1 MSRQQKQA
9 KVELTADQEAEA
21 ERIYG
26 LIKSKVDEQVRE
38 MARLMASKKT
48 SEMLGPGEFQLRDRL
63 NEVGV
68 GVLEAALNERAKKGG
83 LSGS

>member
-9 KVELTADQEAEA
+9 QVELTADQEAEA
-21 ERIYG
+21 ERIYE
-26 LIKSKVDEQVRE
+26 LIKAKVDEQLRE
-38 MARLMASKKT
+38 MARLMASNKT
-48 SEMLGPGEFQLRDRL
+48 NEILGPGEFQLRDRL

-68 GVLEAALNERAKKGG
+68 GVVEAALNERVKKGG

>member
-1 MSRQQKQA
+1 MARQQKQA
-9 KVELTADQEAEA
+9 QVELTADQEAEA

-26 LIKSKVDEQVRE
+26 LIKSKVDEQLRE

-68 GVLEAALNERAKKGG
+68 GILEAALNERAKKGG

>member
-1 MSRQQKQA
+1 MSRQQKQT
-9 KVELTADQEAEA
+9 VVVLTADQEAEA

-26 LIKSKVDEQVRE
+26 LIKSKVDEQLRE

-68 GVLEAALNERAKKGG
+68 GILAAALNERAKKGG

>member
-1 MSRQQKQA
+1 MSRQQKQT
-9 KVELTADQEAEA
+9 VVVLTADQEA

-26 LIKSKVDEQVRE
+26 LIKSKVDEQLRE

-68 GVLEAALNERAKKGG
+68 GILAAALNERAKKGG

>member
-1 MSRQQKQA
+1 MARQQKQA
-9 KVELTADQEAEA
+9 AVVLTADQEAEA

-26 LIKSKVDEQVRE
+26 LIKSKVDGQLRE

-68 GVLEAALNERAKKGG
+68 GVMEAALNERAKKGG

>member
-9 KVELTADQEAEA
+9 KVLLTADQELEA

-26 LIKSKVDEQVRE
+26 LIKAKVDEQVRE

-48 SEMLGPGEFQLRDRL
+48 CEILGPGEFQLRDRL
-63 NEVGV
+63 NEFGAGV
-68 GVLEAALNERAKKGG
+68 VEAALNERVKKGR

>member
-1 MSRQQKQA
+1 MARQQKQMA
-9 KVELTADQEAEA
+9 VVLTADQEAEA

-38 MARLMASKKT
+38 MARFMAAKKT
-48 SEMLGPGEFQLRDRL
+48 CEILGSGEFQLRDRL

-68 GVLEAALNERAKKGG
+68 GMLEAALNERVKKGG

>member
-1 MSRQQKQA
+1 MSRQQKQT
-9 KVELTADQEAEA
+9 KVVLTADQEAEA
-21 ERIYG
+21 ERIYE
-26 LIKSKVDEQVRE
+26 LIKAKIDEQAWE

-48 SEMLGPGEFQLRDRL
+48 CEILGPGEFQLRDRL

-68 GVLEAALNERAKKGG
+68 GFVEAALNERAKKGG

>member
-26 LIKSKVDEQVRE
+26 LIRGKIDEQVRE
-38 MARLMASKKT
+38 MARLMASKKDN
-48 SEMLGPGEFQLRDRL
+48 EILGPGEFQLRDRL
-63 NEVGV
+63 NEVGA
-68 GVLEAALNERAKKGG
+68 GVVEAALSERVKKGVP
-83 LSGS
+83 GS

>member
-1 MSRQQKQA
+1 MSRQQKPA
-9 KVELTADQEAEA
+9 KVELTGDQEAEA

-26 LIKSKVDEQVRE
+26 LIKSKVDEQLRE
-38 MARLMASKKT
+38 MARLMASQKT

-68 GVLEAALNERAKKGG
+68 GILEAALNERAKKGS

>member
-9 KVELTADQEAEA
+9 RVELTADQEVEA

>member
-1 MSRQQKQA
+1 MSRQQKQT
-9 KVELTADQEAEA
+9 VVVLTADQEAEA

-26 LIKSKVDEQVRE
+26 LIKSKVDEQLRE

-68 GVLEAALNERAKKGG
+68 GILEAALNERAKKGG

>member
-1 MSRQQKQA
+1 MARQQSQTA
-9 KVELTADQEAEA
+9 VVLTADQEAEA

-48 SEMLGPGEFQLRDRL
+48 SEMLGPGEFQIRDRL

-68 GVLEAALNERAKKGG
+68 GVMEAALNERAKKGVP
-83 LSGS
+83 GS

>member
-1 MSRQQKQA
+1 MARQQEQRA
-9 KVELTADQEAEA
+9 VVLTAEQEAEA

-26 LIKSKVDEQVRE
+26 LIKSKVDAQVRE
-38 MARLMASKKT
+38 MARLMASQKT

-68 GVLEAALNERAKKGG
+68 GVMEAALNERAKKGVP
-83 LSGS
+83 GS

>member
-1 MSRQQKQA
+1 MARQQKQMA
-9 KVELTADQEAEA
+9 VVLTADQEAEA

-38 MARLMASKKT
+38 MARLMASKKA

>member
-1 MSRQQKQA
+1 MSRQQKQV

-26 LIKSKVDEQVRE
+26 LIKSKVDEQLRE

-68 GVLEAALNERAKKGG
+68 GVMEAALNERAKKGG

>member
-9 KVELTADQEAEA
+9 KVELTADQEVEA

-26 LIKSKVDEQVRE
+26 LIKSKVDEQLRE

-68 GVLEAALNERAKKGG
+68 GVLEAALNERAKKGVPV
-83 LSGS
+83 S

>member
-1 MSRQQKQA
+1 MSREQKRTA
-9 KVELTADQEAEA
+9 VVLTADQEAEA

-68 GVLEAALNERAKKGG
+68 GVLEAARNERAKKGVP
-83 LSGS
+83 GS

>member
-1 MSRQQKQA
+1 MARQQQQTA
-9 KVELTADQEAEA
+9 VVLTADQEA

-26 LIKSKVDEQVRE
+26 LIKSKVDGQVRE
-38 MARLMASKKT
+38 IARLMASRKT
-48 SEMLGPGEFQLRDRL
+48 SEILGPGEFQLRDRL

>member
-1 MSRQQKQA
+1 MSRQQKPAQ
-9 KVELTADQEAEA
+9 VELTADQEVEA

-26 LIKSKVDEQVRE
+26 LIKSKVDQQVRE

-48 SEMLGPGEFQLRDRL
+48 CEILGPGEFQLRDRL

-68 GVLEAALNERAKKGG
+68 GVMEAALNERAKKGVP
-83 LSGS
+83 GS

>member
-1 MSRQQKQA
+1 MARQQKQMA
-9 KVELTADQEAEA
+9 VVLTADQEAEA

-68 GVLEAALNERAKKGG
+68 GVMEAALNERVKKGVP
-83 LSGS
+83 GS

>member
-1 MSRQQKQA
+1 MARQQKQTA
-9 KVELTADQEAEA
+9 VVLTAEQEAEA